1 MEEKKVKNENILDNS
16 ELKNSLMIENKSS
29 NYYSDF
35 MEKLGFT
42 NLSFYVFTLASFLQ
56 WIW

>member
-16 ELKNSLMIENKSS
+16 ELKNSLMIENKSL

-42 NLSFYVFTLASFLQ
+42 N
-56 WIW
+56 